1 MTLNLDIFWKKLTKD
16 NTQLQPKG
24 ITQISSVASS
34 SQPLVRVIVRDTFTC
49 IVPPSGMQAMEK
61 VIRGYCLKRDL
72 YLRRI
77 IWWATLKNERSG
89 IVTDRLFEF
98 DGHISCL
105 TAGRVNARLF
115 PIQSLQVYLLLLIEM
130 QWGGELSDQQCSKC
144 VFGSLRLGSHF

>member
-1 MTLNLDIFWKKLTKD
+1 MTLNLDIFWKKLSKD

-24 ITQISSVASS
+24 ITQISSVSSS
-34 SQPLVRVIVRDTFTC
+34 SQPSVSHSQRYIYVHC
-49 IVPPSGMQAMEK
+49 SPSGMQAMKK

-72 YLRRI
+72 YLTRI

-115 PIQSLQVYLLLLIEM
+115 LIQSLQVYLLLLIEM